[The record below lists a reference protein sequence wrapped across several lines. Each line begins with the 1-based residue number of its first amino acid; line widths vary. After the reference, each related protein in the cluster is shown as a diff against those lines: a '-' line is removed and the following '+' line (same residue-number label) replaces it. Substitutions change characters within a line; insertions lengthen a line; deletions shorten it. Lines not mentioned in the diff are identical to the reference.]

1 MDIWSDG
8 NGFRVS
14 GSTHAHTDKK
24 SSNGNTFGYVD
35 IAYTN
40 RNFACN
46 GHTGVVGRWPILEEA
61 FDKNNGSTHALV
73 PFEHDD
79 DQQYLCDV
87 RVGIDVGC
95 GMGAVGT
102 ELWDVGCE
110 MWDVGCEMW
119 DVGCEMW
126 DGGVHTDEKF

>member
-1 MDIWSDG
+1 M
-8 NGFRVS
+8 N
-14 GSTHAHTDKK
+14 
-24 SSNGNTFGYVD
+24 FGYVD

-79 DQQYLCDV
+79 EQLICV
-87 RVGIDVGC
+87 MC
-95 GMGAVGT
+95 
-102 ELWDVGCE
+102 ELVS
-110 MWDVGCEMW
+110 MWDVGW
-119 DVGCEMW
+119 G
-126 DGGVHTDEKF
+126 H